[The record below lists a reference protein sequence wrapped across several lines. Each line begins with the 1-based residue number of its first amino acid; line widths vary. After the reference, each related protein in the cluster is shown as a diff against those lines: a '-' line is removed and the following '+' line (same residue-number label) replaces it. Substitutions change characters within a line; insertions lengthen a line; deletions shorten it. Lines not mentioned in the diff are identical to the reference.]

1 MITLFRMIKLHQLK
15 TKWTLAVWQLIDQKT
30 MEFIKNPENLEKK
43 FVDAL
48 AKLIHES
55 NINNTEK

>member
-30 MEFIKNPENLEKK
+30 MEFIKNP
-43 FVDAL
+43 
-48 AKLIHES
+48 
-55 NINNTEK
+55 INNDEFLWREDL